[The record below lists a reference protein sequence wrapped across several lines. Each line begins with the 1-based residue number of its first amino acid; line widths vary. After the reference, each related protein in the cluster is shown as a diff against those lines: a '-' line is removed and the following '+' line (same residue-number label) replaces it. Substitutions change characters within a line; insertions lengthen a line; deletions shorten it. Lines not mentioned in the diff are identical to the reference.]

1 MTDPQPDVAR
11 ERAEPDDGVHFQTPI
26 DEEPV
31 DPEAQDG
38 ELGPDELE
46 GAGPEDADAPD
57 EAPA

>member
-1 MTDPQPDVAR
+1 MTDQPDDVAR
-11 ERAEPDDGVHFQTPI
+11 ERAEPDGVHFQTPI

-38 ELGPDELE
+38 ELGADELE